1 MADEGTPTR
10 GILSDYETGRLV
22 TLIEWVARGGK
33 PIASCASRRLKVE
46 ERETLISDLKE
57 VIQLSGEDVSAY
69 LLPLRIEPDLFEY
82 GVFLYDWAL
91 EARIYLERHE
101 SPEWLQGFV
110 FGYLPTAIQDF
121 SVALH
126 ELKSRSQP
134 CDSEHKVEIVRLCS
148 GQFHTHSNPN
158 GKSPKSHRSV
168 LYSASN
174 CLHE

>member
-110 FGYLPTAIQDF
+110 FGYAPTAIQDF
-121 SVALH
+121 SAALRG
-126 ELKSRSQP
+126 LKSKLQLD
-134 CDSEHKVEIVRLCS
+134 DSEYTAEIVRPCS
-148 GQFHTHSNPN
+148 ERSHSHSRPN
-158 GKSPKSHRSV
+158 DIPQRFRKSV
-168 LYSASN
+168 LYSA
-174 CLHE
+174 